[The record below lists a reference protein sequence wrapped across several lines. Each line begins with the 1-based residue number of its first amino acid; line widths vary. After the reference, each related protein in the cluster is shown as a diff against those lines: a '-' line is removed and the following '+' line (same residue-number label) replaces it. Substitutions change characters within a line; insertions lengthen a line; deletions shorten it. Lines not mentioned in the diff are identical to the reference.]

1 MELSDIK
8 NVKGLL
14 IRFTDD
20 QIDKDNEY
28 FEPLRT
34 ELIEKMKQMDEGEYA
49 LLQKDLSLA
58 SIDLP
63 DNKETAIRRI
73 KNHLEVE

>member
-1 MELSDIK
+1 MELSDIRD
-8 NVKGLL
+8 VKGLL

-20 QIDKDNEY
+20 KIDKESSQ
-28 FEPLRT
+28 FKTLST
-34 ELIEKMKQMDEGEYA
+34 ELIDKMKQMGEGEYE
-49 LLQKDLSLA
+49 LLQKDLSA
-58 SIDLP
+58 AEIDLP